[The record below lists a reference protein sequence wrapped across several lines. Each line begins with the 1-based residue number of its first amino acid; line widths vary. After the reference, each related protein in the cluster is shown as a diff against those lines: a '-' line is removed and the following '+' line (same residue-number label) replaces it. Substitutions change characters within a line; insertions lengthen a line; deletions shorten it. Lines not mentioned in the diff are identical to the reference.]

1 MLLNMKKNLNFQ
13 YRCIYNNV
21 LFKPMQDD
29 STFSKELFRDVDDIS
44 VIKNHMQDLKNS
56 LQEQSTSFISSL
68 NSGDTEL
75 LRKSA
80 KDYKSN
86 LQKYFKMQS
95 ALITL
100 YETQVKELKRTN
112 YNRVFIYI
120 ICVVRHVLFIFY
132 QALPFPRP
140 PHILHSI

>member
-1 MLLNMKKNLNFQ
+1 
-13 YRCIYNNV
+13 
-21 LFKPMQDD
+21 MQDD

-44 VIKNHMQDLKNS
+44 VIKSHMQDLKNS

-100 YETQVKELKRTN
+100 YETQVKELKRTKEP
-112 YNRVFIYI
+112 I
-120 ICVVRHVLFIFY
+120 ITESLFT
-132 QALPFPRP
+132 
-140 PHILHSI
+140 

>member
-1 MLLNMKKNLNFQ
+1 MKKILNFQ
-13 YRCIYNNV
+13 YRCIYTNV

-100 YETQVKELKRTN
+100 YETQVKELKRTKEP
-112 YNRVFIYI
+112 I
-120 ICVVRHVLFIFY
+120 ITESQKRQLEKEINEMQQLCVIQYRS
-132 QALPFPRP
+132 RE
-140 PHILHSI
+140 S